1 MAMMKYGR
9 TMSSPKTTDPK
20 TGARIADPNVSGTT
34 VDMDSSGTKGTY
46 ISWPEFREMY
56 NRGDFKDIDEDHKAR
71 GIPTYMTSDIKKY
84 LSGKTDKLSEEYD
97 EPLVSKLHTT
107 GGPLINSYD
116 LNFKPGSKSYNN
128 LLYKQNSE
136 LAKQKASMSKKDW
149 DIMKNQ
155 QDRLSAEGGIPIIS
169 VGEIANKGAASTFL
183 TRQQH
188 PSRMKRDQ
196 AEQVQ
201 ATSPSLTTNT
211 TPTEPTKPKKTK
223 VTEKVVERVEG
234 WDFKEP
240 KYKSKTIRVKDKSPG
255 IKESGGIKKSSR
267 TVKTTSLV
275 PIGKHDTRERRL
287 WETYEVGSY
296 KGKDFR
302 GMTEEQLRDL
312 TKQARQD
319 KRGAMFEGDFS
330 YSKSAIKKI
339 KEARKYA
346 GRENVAGLA
355 SVQEKVNPMRVYE
368 SKVWTGEYKDESGKI
383 LPEKIMKNDES
394 GNLSPLNR
402 TVTNSKGEKI
412 ITERENTENKKYD
425 SGFFALKKGGP
436 SKNKLYTIDMQQGYA
451 GSKQYGEAKSSFKS
465 SMDNATNRNS
475 LQSKIVTSLNRQK
488 LERQNRRK
496 SSGT

>member
-1 MAMMKYGR
+1 MAIMKYGR
-9 TMSSPKTTDPK
+9 TTLAPKYIDPK
-20 TGARIADPNVSGTT
+20 TGNRIADPNVYGKT
-34 VDMDSSGTKGTY
+34 VDLSPSGDRKGTY
-46 ISWPEFREMY
+46 ISWPDFRQKY
-56 NRGDFKDIDEDHKAR
+56 QSGAYKDIELDRKGR
-71 GIPTYMTSDIKKY
+71 GVLQQFPADVNRY

-97 EPLVSKLHTT
+97 EPLEMTEMTT
-107 GGPLINSYD
+107 SGESAPSYE
-116 LNFKPGSKSYNN
+116 LNYKPGSKTYKTK
-128 LLYKQNSE
+128 LYKYNAEMASAPKEVRQSYINQSPKNSE
-136 LAKQKASMSKKDW
+136 PAFSIVAGDVRWGRQDPRKIPNPESMSVEEV
-149 DIMKNQ
+149 
-155 QDRLSAEGGIPIIS
+155 A
-169 VGEIANKGAASTFL
+169 T
-183 TRQQH
+183 T
-188 PSRMKRDQ
+188 
-196 AEQVQ
+196 Q
-201 ATSPSLTTNT
+201 ATAP

-223 VTEKVVERVEG
+223 VTEKVVEGVEG

-240 KYKSKTIRVKDKSPG
+240 KYKSKTIRVKDKTPG

-275 PIGKHDTRERRL
+275 PIGKHNTRERRL

-302 GMTEEQLRDL
+302 GMTEEQLRGL

-346 GRENVAGLA
+346 GRENVAGLSSA
-355 SVQEKVNPMRVYE
+355 QEKVNPMRVYE

-383 LPEKIMKNDES
+383 LPGKFMKNDEY
-394 GNLSPLNR
+394 GNLSPLNKV
-402 TVTNSKGEKI
+402 VTNSKGEKI
-412 ITERENTENKKYD
+412 ITERENTENKIYD

-465 SMDNATNRNS
+465 SMNNATNRNS
-475 LQSKIVTSLNRQK
+475 LQAKIVTSLNRQK

-496 SSGT
+496 SSGN